1 MSKHVNISP
10 GQAADRLAIGE
21 LVEDYDWR
29 EERAPS

>member
-10 GQAADRLAIGE
+10 GQTADRLAIAE
-21 LVEDYDWR
+21 LVEDHDWR